1 LNTSLADAELW
12 IVMELKSLVKLV
24 AAMGPKGEELL
35 LLMLRLTR
43 LTTLLL
49 AANREGFLEQSEN

>member
-1 LNTSLADAELW
+1 
-12 IVMELKSLVKLV
+12 MELKSLVKLV